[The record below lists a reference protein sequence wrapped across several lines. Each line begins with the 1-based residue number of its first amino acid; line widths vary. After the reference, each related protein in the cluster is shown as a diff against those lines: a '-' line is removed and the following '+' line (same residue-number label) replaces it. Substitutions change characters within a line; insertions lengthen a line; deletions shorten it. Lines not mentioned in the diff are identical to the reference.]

1 MKQHKLVFGSILCAV
16 LIGFHACKSDDSKKS
31 SEASP
36 ILLKPDEPTDS
47 TTQDVAKTP
56 IIQLSDT
63 SFPALN
69 LVLVRDSASNSARL
83 SMKLAQIYTQ
93 KLLPSIQRNKLTIV
107 GAPMAFYKSQEA
119 PFFFEAGFAVDRM
132 PKNKV
137 KGVISKRTVSSRAII
152 ANFYGPY
159 ESTVQAYDVLK
170 AWLKENKKKSAGAP
184 FEIYVDD
191 PIGTDG
197 KPKDPYQ
204 VLTQIVMPYH

>member
-1 MKQHKLVFGSILCAV
+1 MKQRNLVFGSILCFV
-16 LIGFHACKSDDSKKS
+16 LIGFNACKSDDSKKP
-31 SEASP
+31 SETPS
-36 ILLKPDEPTDS
+36 ILLKADQPTDS
-47 TTQDVAKTP
+47 VTQDVAKTP

-63 SFPALN
+63 SFPAFN
-69 LVLVRDSASNSARL
+69 LVLVRDSASTSARL

-93 KLLPSIQRNKLTIV
+93 KLLPSIQRNKLNIV

-119 PFFFEAGFAVDRM
+119 PFFFEAGFAVDRI

-137 KGVISKRTVSSRAII
+137 KGVISKRIPSGRVIV

-159 ESTVQAYDVLK
+159 ESTVQAYEVLNT
-170 AWLKENKKKSAGAP
+170 WLKENKKKSAGAP

-197 KPKDPYQ
+197 KPKDPYL
-204 VLTQIVMPYH
+204 VLTQIVMPYR